1 MLTQAAA
8 LELAPY
14 QIRVNGIAPGTT
26 DTESNQPYKEQDPD
40 GWNQVIKK
48 IPLGRAGKPNDIAG
62 LAVFLAWMGQVGL
75 RVSPFRLMVEQ
86 SLVGNR
92 WSD

>member
-62 LAVFLAWMGQVGL
+62 LAVFLA
-75 RVSPFRLMVEQ
+75 
-86 SLVGNR
+86 
-92 WSD
+92 SDEASWLTGVTIPVDGGTIISWQ